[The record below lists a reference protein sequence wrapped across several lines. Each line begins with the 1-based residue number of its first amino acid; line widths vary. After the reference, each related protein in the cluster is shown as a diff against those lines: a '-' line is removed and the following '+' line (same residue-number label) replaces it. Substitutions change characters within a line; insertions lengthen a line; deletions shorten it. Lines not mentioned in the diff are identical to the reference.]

1 MNNSPIEDALEHF
14 ENAYQGP
21 LMDGVNRDITKS
33 WDDDYFKKEVYQAYK
48 VLKTYFLQS
57 QIDDL

>member
-1 MNNSPIEDALEHF
+1 LEHF

-21 LMDGVNRDITKS
+21 LMDGINRDITKS

-48 VLKTYFLQS
+48 VLKTYYLQS